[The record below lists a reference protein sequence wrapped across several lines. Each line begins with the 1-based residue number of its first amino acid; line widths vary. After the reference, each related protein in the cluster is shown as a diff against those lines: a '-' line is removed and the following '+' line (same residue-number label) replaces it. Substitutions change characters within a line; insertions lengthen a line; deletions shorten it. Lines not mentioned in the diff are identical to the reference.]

1 MANKLQVIDPN
12 YLAVIWPE
20 VRDYLEQ
27 SLLEGEEQ
35 VEEVPNWNGCYNIY
49 HVQSFISNGTWLLV
63 VAVEDG
69 IIKGAATVSFMNY
82 PMSRVAVIT
91 LTGGK
96 LVTGENEFYQLTA
109 LLKTYG
115 ATKVQAYCRE
125 SVARMLKR
133 RGFEP
138 VSTLVEVQI

>member
-1 MANKLQVIDPN
+1 MSCQLQVVDVT
-12 YLAVIWPE
+12 YLAQVWPQ
-20 VRDYLEQ
+20 VVKYLEA
-27 SLLEGEEQ
+27 SLAEGQEQ
-35 VEEVPNWNGCYNIY
+35 EGIPEWNGCYNIY

-69 IIKGAATVSFMNY
+69 IIKGSATVSFINY

-96 LVTGENEFYQLTA
+96 LVTGENEFYQLFA

-133 RGFEP
+133 RGFKP